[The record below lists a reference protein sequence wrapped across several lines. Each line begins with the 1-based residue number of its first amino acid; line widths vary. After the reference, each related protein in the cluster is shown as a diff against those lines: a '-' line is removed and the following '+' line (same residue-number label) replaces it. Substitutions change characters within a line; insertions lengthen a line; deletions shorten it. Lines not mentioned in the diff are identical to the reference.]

1 MNIWIL
7 EGDSGRT
14 MFFKSIRAFPMDEIL
29 VSGFLTALNQFI
41 MSEFRRPVESIEMG
55 GFRWIYIQDTENNLM
70 FVASDTKDIDADT
83 LKMRLRLIKQSFTEE
98 FVIKQNIFTKRWTGD
113 TMLFESFIRV
123 FEEYYYQWTAAE
135 GTISLA
141 ECFDILGMCQQIL
154 NIVRKVI
161 DKKVDDALKE
171 QIYEK
176 IEKLFHDF
184 TTQDH
189 ILGHEELKKISY
201 SRKSGFNIISINP
214 AKCDIMMI
222 KVQIIWLIKEV
233 VSIIRGEIGYGLTLD
248 YLGKEKIF
256 NYLFSNIVILRRH
269 NLDTLILELFLL
281 V

>member
-1 MNIWIL
+1 
-7 EGDSGRT
+7 
-14 MFFKSIRAFPMDEIL
+14 MDEIL

-55 GFRWIYIQDTENNLM
+55 GFRWIYIQDEKNNLM
-70 FVASDTKDIDADT
+70 FVASDTKEVDADT
-83 LKMRLRLIKQSFTEE
+83 LKMRLQLIMQTFIAEYVYKRNLFQ
-98 FVIKQNIFTKRWTGD
+98 KRWTGD
-113 TMLFESFIRV
+113 TMIFESFCRV

-141 ECFDILGMCQQIL
+141 ECFDILGMCQQIF
-154 NIVRKVI
+154 NIVRKVVDQKI
-161 DKKVDDALKE
+161 DNEIREKM
-171 QIYEK
+171 YEK
-176 IEKLFHDF
+176 IENLFHDF
-184 TTQDH
+184 TSQEH
-189 ILGHEELKKISY
+189 ILGHEELKKISF

-233 VSIIRGEIGYGLTLD
+233 VKIIREEIGYGQTLE

-256 NYLFSNIVILRRH
+256 NYLFNNIVILRRH
-269 NLDTLILELFLL
+269 NLDTLILEVFLL

>member
-7 EGDSGRT
+7 EADSGRT

-55 GFRWIYIQDTENNLM
+55 GFRWSYIQDEVNNLM

-83 LKMRLRLIKQSFTEE
+83 LKMRLRMIKQTFTDEYVE
-98 FVIKQNIFTKRWTGD
+98 KQKIFTKRWTGD
-113 TMLFESFIRV
+113 TMLFESFGRI
-123 FEEYYYQWTAAE
+123 FEEFYYQWTAAE

-154 NIVRKVI
+154 NIIRKVI
-161 DKKVDDALKE
+161 EKKIDGEVKE
-171 QIYEK
+171 RIYSK
-176 IEKLFHDF
+176 IEKLFIDF
-184 TTQDH
+184 TTQEH
-189 ILGHEELKKISY
+189 IHTHEELNKISF

-214 AKCDIMMI
+214 AKCDVMMI

-233 VSIIRGEIGYGLTLD
+233 VGIIRDEIGYGMTLD

-256 NYLFSNIVILRRH
+256 NYIFSNIVILRRH

-281 V
+281 L